1 MYKENIICTVIIVL
15 IIIGNIIT
23 QKYTKTS
30 VEETSATLTELREEI
45 TKEDNEI
52 NGYIQKC
59 KEKID
64 KIHEMWDQKHDLLAY
79 YIEHDE
85 LEKVETNLTG
95 LRSFIESKEYSDAL
109 AELDKT
115 VFVLRHIEDKNKF
128 NLQNVF

>member
-1 MYKENIICTVIIVL
+1 MYKETIICTVIIVL

-30 VEETSATLTELREEI
+30 VEGTSATLTELREEI

-52 NGYIQKC
+52 NGNEA

-95 LRSFIESKEYSDAL
+95 VRSFIESKSIQM
-109 AELDKT
+109 
-115 VFVLRHIEDKNKF
+115 HW
-128 NLQNVF
+128 QNQTKPYLY

>member
-52 NGYIQKC
+52 NGNEA

-79 YIEHDE
+79 YIDR
-85 LEKVETNLTG
+85 KSV
-95 LRSFIESKEYSDAL
+95 
-109 AELDKT
+109 
-115 VFVLRHIEDKNKF
+115 V
-128 NLQNVF
+128 

>member
-1 MYKENIICTVIIVL
+1 MEMKLKKKL
-15 IIIGNIIT
+15 I
-23 QKYTKTS
+23 KFM
-30 VEETSATLTELREEI
+30 
-45 TKEDNEI
+45 
-52 NGYIQKC
+52 KC
-59 KEKID
+59 GT
-64 KIHEMWDQKHDLLAY
+64 KHDLLAY

>member
-1 MYKENIICTVIIVL
+1 MYKENI
-15 IIIGNIIT
+15 
-23 QKYTKTS
+23 KTS

-52 NGYIQKC
+52 NGNEA

>member
-52 NGYIQKC
+52 NGNEA
-59 KEKID
+59 KEKIEFLGGNCAGSVSKKTD
-64 KIHEMWDQKHDLLAY
+64 VVIAGHDAGSKLTKAQDLGITIWD
-79 YIEHDE
+79 
-85 LEKVETNLTG
+85 
-95 LRSFIESKEYSDAL
+95 
-109 AELDKT
+109 
-115 VFVLRHIEDKNKF
+115 EDKFLSELGKNQNTF
-128 NLQNVF
+128 NFKLYVV

>member
-52 NGYIQKC
+52 NGNEA

-85 LEKVETNLTG
+85 LEKIDTAIVSAKTYIET
-95 LRSFIESKEYSDAL
+95 EDYSSA
-109 AELDKT
+109 ATELDVGK
-115 VFVLRHIEDKNKF
+115 FVLEHIQRKYAF
-128 NLQNVF
+128 NLVNVF

>member
-52 NGYIQKC
+52 NGNEA

-85 LEKVETNLTG
+85 LEKVETNLTW

>member
-23 QKYTKTS
+23 QKYTK
-30 VEETSATLTELREEI
+30 LREEI

-52 NGYIQKC
+52 NGNEA